1 MSKIQKRGVKL
12 MVGCESGS
20 CSQIFS
26 FFYYDGSPHLISAT
40 FHYLANALAG
50 VNNCGRSSSV
60 TEQKILD
67 ELLSDIIDHT

>member
-1 MSKIQKRGVKL
+1 

-60 TEQKILD
+60 NWTIENIRWTF
-67 ELLSDIIDHT
+67 SDIIDQT